1 MGSLARRPSPSA
13 FEYSGAGT
21 ALANGLHFSPR
32 RIRLINRGE
41 NWEQL
46 QAESPPDGTE
56 NSGISERSRQV
67 GRKPF
72 TGCVEFNPVLNF
84 SEGCIGHGDNQA
96 FSLWNNSH
104 YRLVHCLLYQIKAF
118 GLVWADNYALI
129 SAPLILEMVF
139 LLFLS
144 SLCPRVKLSC
154 DFVGFWWHSLA
165 VSANGR
171 AVWRITFYLKSGIE
185 LQSAEAL
192 VHTEGFF
199 LTLNS
204 AASKDDCKP
213 QEW

>member
-1 MGSLARRPSPSA
+1 M
-13 FEYSGAGT
+13 
-21 ALANGLHFSPR
+21 
-32 RIRLINRGE
+32 
-41 NWEQL
+41 
-46 QAESPPDGTE
+46 
-56 NSGISERSRQV
+56 
-67 GRKPF
+67 
-72 TGCVEFNPVLNF
+72 GCVEFNPVLNF
-84 SEGCIGHGDNQA
+84 SKGYIGHGDNQA

-104 YRLVHCLLYQIKAF
+104 YRLVYCLLYQIKAF

-139 LLFLS
+139 PLFLS

-185 LQSAEAL
+185 LQTVGAL

-199 LTLNS
+199 LTLCS
-204 AASKDDCKP
+204 APLKMITNHKSGSTVQHLSPLIQAYFLAYSFALVSLCSHTKISWINILWNIRNQTRPSFIYQNYRDLFLDLRIKILKMKLI
-213 QEW
+213 